1 LKPLDA
7 AVRDGDPIRAVIRET
22 AANQDGKTPTLTS
35 PSREAQEDLIRRC
48 YARAG
53 LDPVNTGYVEA
64 HGTGTQAGDTSE
76 AFAVGTVIGA
86 VAQRRDSL
94 LVGSVK
100 TNIGHTEATSGL
112 AGVIKAVLA
121 IETGLVPP
129 LLNFESANPK
139 IPFDKLGLKVSI
151 SLSHVLLWLPS

>member
-1 LKPLDA
+1 
-7 AVRDGDPIRAVIRET
+7 
-22 AANQDGKTPTLTS
+22 
-35 PSREAQEDLIRRC
+35 
-48 YARAG
+48 
-53 LDPVNTGYVEA
+53 
-64 HGTGTQAGDTSE
+64 
-76 AFAVGTVIGA
+76 
-86 VAQRRDSL
+86 
-94 LVGSVK
+94 VK